1 VLGLDR
7 ALEDTLP
14 YLYSLHGIAELGD
27 SLAQMD
33 PNIKRRRTLEAIK
46 RVLLRESLNQP
57 IMVVFE
63 DLHWIDG
70 RDSSVARF
78 AGRSN

>member
-1 VLGLDR
+1 MTMTASGVNEFSARCSGRSR
-7 ALEDTLP
+7 AEEALP
-14 YLYSLHGIAELGD
+14 YFYSLHSVTVVED

-57 IMVVFE
+57 LI
-63 DLHWIDG
+63 
-70 RDSSVARF
+70 
-78 AGRSN
+78 